1 MPMAIQ
7 MESKTLTLTQ
17 AAAYI
22 GVKKRTLYNML
33 NDGRFPV
40 DSIPHTKPRRWS
52 VDAVDSWVAGGA
64 E

>member
-1 MPMAIQ
+1 MPMTDQ
-7 MESKTLTLTQ
+7 MENKTLTLTQ
-17 AAAYI
+17 VAQYI

-52 VDAVDSWVAGGA
+52 VDAVDSWVAGGSQ
-64 E
+64 